1 MNRLVLGVLAHVD
14 AGKTTLAES
23 ILYKTGSIRKL
34 GRVDHRD
41 TFLDTNEIERA
52 RGITIFSKQA
62 IFTTKDL
69 EVTLLDTPGHVDFST
84 EMERTLQILDYA
96 ILIISGSDGVQGH
109 TETLWKLLGR
119 YNIPTFIFV
128 NKMDME
134 GTDKLLLLGELKDK
148 LSEGCVD
155 FSTDYT
161 SRTFMENVAMSDEAL
176 LEKYLEEEVIE
187 TSDIADLI
195 SRRKIFPCY
204 FGSALKIEG
213 IDILIDGLER
223 FVKSPTYP
231 EDFGAKVYKISR
243 DDQGNRIT
251 YMKITGGSLKVK
263 MALSNS
269 KTDKSSDAWEEKV
282 DQIRIYSGDRYDTVE
297 EVKAGAVCGV
307 TGLTNTYPGEGL
319 GIEKGSDIPLLEPIL
334 NYKIILPPE
343 TNEFAMLSKLREL
356 EEEDPQLQII
366 WSEQLQEI
374 HVKLMGEVQVEIL
387 KKQISSRFGVD
398 IEFGPGNIVYKET
411 ILEPVIGIGHFEP
424 LRHYAE
430 VHLLMEPNEA
440 GSGLEFSTKCSEDVL
455 ERNWQRLVLTHL
467 EEKEHLGVLTGS
479 PITDMKISLIT
490 GRSHLKHT
498 EGGDFR
504 QATYRAVRQGLKKA
518 KSILLEPYYSFKL
531 EVPSEMVGRAMTDLQ
546 RMNGEFLP
554 PEIKGEMSV
563 LVGSAPVAT
572 MGDYHNEL
580 RAYSRGRGKLF
591 CTLKGYEPCHNQEEI
606 IEAIGYDSEGDLDNP
621 TSSVFCSHGVGFIVE
636 WDKVDDYKNLDSG
649 WKLPANNDNEDNDN
663 INKDDTLVNRP
674 INSTKKSRTGGDVQ
688 SSIQEDK
695 ELEAIFTRTFG
706 PIKQRYESP
715 HRGQSPRRVQ
725 SPHRVLGTE
734 RNNPSKVVPVNKE
747 VKEEYLL
754 VDGYNIIFSWEE
766 LKELAED
773 NLDGARS
780 KLMDILSNYQ
790 GFRKINIILVFDAY
804 KVKGGVGE
812 VQEYHNIHVVYT
824 KEAETA
830 DAYIEKVTNELTRKH
845 NVTVATS
852 DALEQLIILG
862 YGGRRLTAKELK
874 EDIID
879 VGEQIRRDYLDKQQT
894 GRSYI
899 GDQFSEDIWSFLRD

>member
-334 NYKIILPPE
+334 NYKIMTTEERLAAREQRRKADQQFREKLVDEIE
-343 TNEFAMLSKLREL
+343 TMIFNR
-356 EEEDPQLQII
+356 
-366 WSEQLQEI
+366 
-374 HVKLMGEVQVEIL
+374 
-387 KKQISSRFGVD
+387 
-398 IEFGPGNIVYKET
+398 
-411 ILEPVIGIGHFEP
+411 
-424 LRHYAE
+424 
-430 VHLLMEPNEA
+430 
-440 GSGLEFSTKCSEDVL
+440 
-455 ERNWQRLVLTHL
+455 
-467 EEKEHLGVLTGS
+467 EEKEI
-479 PITDMKISLIT
+479 P
-490 GRSHLKHT
+490 SHIIGEIVMDKLK
-498 EGGDFR
+498 
-504 QATYRAVRQGLKKA
+504 
-518 KSILLEPYYSFKL
+518 
-531 EVPSEMVGRAMTDLQ
+531 DLD
-546 RMNGEFLP
+546 
-554 PEIKGEMSV
+554 
-563 LVGSAPVAT
+563 PVAYVRFASVYREFKDVST
-572 MGDYHNEL
+572 FMDEL
-580 RAYSRGRGKLF
+580 
-591 CTLKGYEPCHNQEEI
+591 
-606 IEAIGYDSEGDLDNP
+606 
-621 TSSVFCSHGVGFIVE
+621 
-636 WDKVDDYKNLDSG
+636 KNLLDS
-649 WKLPANNDNEDNDN
+649 
-663 INKDDTLVNRP
+663 
-674 INSTKKSRTGGDVQ
+674 
-688 SSIQEDK
+688 
-695 ELEAIFTRTFG
+695 
-706 PIKQRYESP
+706 
-715 HRGQSPRRVQ
+715 
-725 SPHRVLGTE
+725 
-734 RNNPSKVVPVNKE
+734 
-747 VKEEYLL
+747 
-754 VDGYNIIFSWEE
+754 
-766 LKELAED
+766 
-773 NLDGARS
+773 
-780 KLMDILSNYQ
+780 
-790 GFRKINIILVFDAY
+790 
-804 KVKGGVGE
+804 
-812 VQEYHNIHVVYT
+812 
-824 KEAETA
+824 
-830 DAYIEKVTNELTRKH
+830 
-845 NVTVATS
+845 
-852 DALEQLIILG
+852 
-862 YGGRRLTAKELK
+862 
-874 EDIID
+874 
-879 VGEQIRRDYLDKQQT
+879 
-894 GRSYI
+894 
-899 GDQFSEDIWSFLRD
+899 